1 MAEMIAYAHMRKAL
15 GLGLLCALLAVALSA
30 PFDSRLLAQGTRFDS
45 LALAQGTQEQGR
57 VGTQEQTS
65 ASERAKERHLAGHS
79 AFGEAY
85 DEGPRQ
91 RPSKIPGIG
100 ATHFAITTKNPEV
113 QAWFDQGNT
122 LLHSFWYYEAERA
135 FRWASKLEPDNPM
148 PYLGLVRSVGG
159 GARARA
165 FMKEAQKRKANVSER
180 ERAYID
186 AFAIQYDDAVP
197 QSERRNKF
205 MRAIESLVMKF
216 PHDIEAKA
224 LLGDL
229 KMGSDRVGT
238 DLLMKQVL
246 AAEPNHPGAHHYRIH
261 NWDDEDGALA
271 LDSCRL
277 YGDIAPGIGHA
288 LHMPGHIYAGI
299 GMFHESA
306 ISLDSATRAE
316 IAYMNRQMVFPYNTW
331 NYAHNRNYLSY
342 VQEQLGLA
350 SEAIRGARELLSVPL
365 DPKDNGPTGQTPYW
379 QGLAALSRALIK
391 YERWD
396 EILKEGSI
404 PWRDQLRDK
413 LGRRFAEAS
422 AHIGKKNLEA
432 AQKAVD
438 DHNALKSE
446 IDGQSNSTLKRQ
458 FEVQDL
464 ELRGSLALLKGDG
477 IDGLTLLTQAA
488 PKELEQRSY
497 YDDPPFYPTLMW
509 SKIGY
514 AYLDQASPKLAVDA
528 FTRALKAVPNDPFA
542 LAGLVR
548 AHHALGDTK
557 AATDALGRLEFVWSD
572 AEADLRWLRDAR
584 ATGLKAA
591 PIDRSPAKQRNYAKT
606 TLTQFGPA
614 IWTPFAAPALD
625 VTDSSG
631 KRLALDQFR
640 GKNVILVFYLG
651 VGCPHCIKQLKDLSE
666 RASEYGR
673 LDAEIIAVS
682 QDRPESNAKSQDVSP
697 LKMKIASD
705 DNYAVARRF
714 KSYDDFEEMGIH
726 STILIDKQGRVY
738 WAKHGGSPFDDFKF
752 LSDQL
757 RRMNEKSA
765 TGPAPSVTVR
775 DK

>member
-1 MAEMIAYAHMRKAL
+1 MIAYAHMRKAF
-15 GLGLLCALLAVALSA
+15 GLGVTCALLAIALSA
-30 PFDSRLLAQGTRFDS
+30 PFDSRLLAQGAT
-45 LALAQGTQEQGR
+45 
-57 VGTQEQTS
+57 VEQTT
-65 ASERAKERHLAGHS
+65 AGDRAKERHLAGHS

-100 ATHFAITTKNPEV
+100 ATHFPITTKNPEV
-113 QAWFDQGNT
+113 QVWFDQGNT

-165 FMKEAQKRKANVSER
+165 FMKEALKRKTSVSER

-205 MRAIESLVMKF
+205 VRAVESLVMKY
-216 PHDIEAKA
+216 PNDIEAKA

-229 KMGSDRVGT
+229 KMGDDRVGT

-271 LDSCRL
+271 LDSCRA

-342 VQEQLGLA
+342 VQEQLGMP

-396 EILKEGSI
+396 EILKDGSI

-438 DHNALKSE
+438 DHSALKSE

-464 ELRGSLALLKGDG
+464 ELRGSLALLKGDA

-557 AATDALGRLEFVWSD
+557 AATDALGRLEYVWSD
-572 AEADLRWLRDAR
+572 AEADVRWLRDAR

-606 TLTQFGPA
+606 ILTQFGPA
-614 IWTPFAAPALD
+614 MWSPFAAPALD

-631 KRLALDQFR
+631 KRLALDEFR

-666 RASEYGR
+666 RASDYER

-682 QDRPESNAKSQDVSP
+682 QDRPEANAKSQDVSP